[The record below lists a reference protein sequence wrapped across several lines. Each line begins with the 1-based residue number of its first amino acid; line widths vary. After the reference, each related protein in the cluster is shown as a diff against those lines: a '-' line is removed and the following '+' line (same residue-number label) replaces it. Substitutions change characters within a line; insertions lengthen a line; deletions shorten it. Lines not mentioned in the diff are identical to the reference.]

1 MKERRMKMRSKRIK
15 LFGDIAKSGA
25 DPIPVSTSTR
35 PKSNTTGRILVCQ
48 DCGFQEEDPG
58 TGSTR
63 EYCPRC
69 GSARFNYL
77 ETMPDY
83 GKPGSIGPCC
93 CETCETD
100 KEFSETKPRKSLFSK
115 GTRKR
120 RSLFSSLTHIQPN
133 TTGEGTDNGF
143 GRHTS
148 FRCTDCGHEFIVS
161 GDVYSRPRCPNCG
174 GNRVVRVS
182 QEYTYS
188 DSTDSTGEFLKK
200 ASGTTMSQEEA
211 TKLFSECGAKGSLQD
226 LIDSGYATITENN
239 EVTFS
244 DTADSEYSLFSKL
257 VISVTRELDLDPVT
271 PENKED
277 LIQSLEGGS
286 IPPKGII
293 LIKKAHG
300 LIPHATDEGIMCCND
315 PESYLTDS
323 GISNDL
329 KIEHGGKTLS
339 LDQFLS
345 LIRSRYNDAP
355 ENLLD
360 LLCKKGIVTI
370 SGSQV
375 AIR

>member
-1 MKERRMKMRSKRIK
+1 
-15 LFGDIAKSGA
+15 
-25 DPIPVSTSTR
+25 
-35 PKSNTTGRILVCQ
+35 
-48 DCGFQEEDPG
+48 
-58 TGSTR
+58 
-63 EYCPRC
+63 
-69 GSARFNYL
+69 
-77 ETMPDY
+77 
-83 GKPGSIGPCC
+83 
-93 CETCETD
+93 
-100 KEFSETKPRKSLFSK
+100 
-115 GTRKR
+115 
-120 RSLFSSLTHIQPN
+120 
-133 TTGEGTDNGF
+133 
-143 GRHTS
+143 
-148 FRCTDCGHEFIVS
+148 
-161 GDVYSRPRCPNCG
+161 
-174 GNRVVRVS
+174 
-182 QEYTYS
+182 
-188 DSTDSTGEFLKK
+188 
-200 ASGTTMSQEEA
+200 MSQEEA

-226 LIDSGYATITENN
+226 LIDSGYATVTENN